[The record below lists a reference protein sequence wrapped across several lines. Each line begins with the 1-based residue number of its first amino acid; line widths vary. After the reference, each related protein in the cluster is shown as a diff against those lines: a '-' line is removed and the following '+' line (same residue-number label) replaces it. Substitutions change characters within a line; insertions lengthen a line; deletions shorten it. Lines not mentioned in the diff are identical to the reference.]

1 MKKLRLY
8 LRKYITMLLIDLGIL
23 LRPKS
28 KGVMVIDES
37 EWHYPFF
44 NCDFIRTILSQT
56 LSVLLKGYTP
66 FIDLKNRKYGETNW
80 DTFFMQPFGVDLRNS
95 TSFNGGGYSPEEL
108 SYGYYFHTPY
118 IKHHYNRWC
127 KVFNKLVVLN
137 ADTEQ
142 YINDEYKKIIDSRS
156 RILGVLCRGTDYIG
170 HKGLPI
176 QPKIEEVI
184 NDCKVWMNKYNYE
197 KIYLATE
204 SEDIYNQFITAFPDK
219 VITNKRD
226 YYDKK
231 MHDEELNLIGEVH
244 FNRAND
250 NYLKG
255 LYYLSSL
262 VILARCNALLAG
274 NCGGTLFSLFYNNR
288 KYERF
293 KIYNL
298 GYNE

>member
-8 LRKYITMLLIDLGIL
+8 LRRYITMLLIDLGIL

-56 LSVLLKGYTP
+56 LSILLKGYTP
-66 FIDLKNRKYGETNW
+66 YIDLKNRKDGETNW
-80 DTFFMQPFGVDLRNS
+80 DTFFVQPFGVDLRNS
-95 TSFNGGGYSPEEL
+95 TFFYREGYSLKEL

-142 YINDEYKKIIDSRS
+142 YINDEYNKIIDSRS

-204 SEDIYNQFITAFPDK
+204 SEDIYNQFISALPDK
-219 VITNKRD
+219 VIVNKRD

-231 MHDEELNLIGEVH
+231 MQEASLKLIGEVH
-244 FNRAND
+244 FERDND
-250 NYLKG
+250 YYIRG
-255 LYYLSSL
+255 LQYLSSL
-262 VILARCNALLAG
+262 VILSRCNALIAG

-293 KIYNL
+293 KIYDL
-298 GYNE
+298 GLQ

>member
-1 MKKLRLY
+1 
-8 LRKYITMLLIDLGIL
+8 MLLIDLGIL

-44 NCDFIRTILSQT
+44 NCDFVRTILSQT
-56 LSVLLKGYTP
+56 LSILLKGYTP
-66 FIDLKNRKYGETNW
+66 YIDLKNRKDGETNW
-80 DTFFMQPFGVDLRNS
+80 DTFFVQPFGVDLRNS
-95 TSFNGGGYSPEEL
+95 TFFNREGYSLKEL

-118 IKHHYNRWC
+118 IKHHYKRWC

-137 ADTEQ
+137 ADTER
-142 YINDEYKKIIDSRS
+142 YINDEYNKIIESRS

-176 QPKIEEVI
+176 QPKIEDVI

-204 SEDIYNQFITAFPDK
+204 SEDIYNQFISALPDK
-219 VITNKRD
+219 VIVNKRD

-231 MHDEELNLIGEVH
+231 MQEASLKLIGEVH
-244 FNRAND
+244 FERDND
-250 NYLKG
+250 NYIRG
-255 LYYLSSL
+255 LQYLSSL
-262 VILARCNALLAG
+262 VILSRCNALIAG

-293 KIYNL
+293 KIYDL
-298 GYNE
+298 GLQ

>member
-1 MKKLRLY
+1 M
-8 LRKYITMLLIDLGIL
+8 
-23 LRPKS
+23 
-28 KGVMVIDES
+28 
-37 EWHYPFF
+37 
-44 NCDFIRTILSQT
+44 
-56 LSVLLKGYTP
+56 
-66 FIDLKNRKYGETNW
+66 
-80 DTFFMQPFGVDLRNS
+80 
-95 TSFNGGGYSPEEL
+95 
-108 SYGYYFHTPY
+108 
-118 IKHHYNRWC
+118 
-127 KVFNKLVVLN
+127 FNKLVVLN

-142 YINDEYKKIIDSRS
+142 YINDEYNKIIDSRS

-204 SEDIYNQFITAFPDK
+204 SEDIYNQFITALPDK
-219 VITNKRD
+219 VIVNKRD